1 MKYNYNHLYCYFFH
15 EINIENLYFKSNL
28 VQVEFSLLVQ
38 DQKVLLLKSLE
49 KILEWETDSLPI
61 RRLSLAIQKIF

>member
-1 MKYNYNHLYCYFFH
+1 MKYNYNHLYFYFFH
-15 EINIENLYFKSNL
+15 EINIENLYFESNF

-38 DQKVLLLKSLE
+38 DQKVLLLKSVG

-61 RRLSLAIQKIF
+61 KRLSLAYLKIF